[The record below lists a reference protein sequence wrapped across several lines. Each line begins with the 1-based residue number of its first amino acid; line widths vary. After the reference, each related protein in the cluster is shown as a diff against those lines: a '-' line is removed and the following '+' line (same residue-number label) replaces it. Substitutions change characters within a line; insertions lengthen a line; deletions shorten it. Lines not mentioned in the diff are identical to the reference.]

1 MIRTNSLFRFP
12 KREPLLIVLS
22 GLSGAGKDT
31 LIQALLKRKLPLQF
45 VVTTTS
51 REPRCNE
58 KNGVD
63 YHFISREKFEQ
74 MIKADEFIEYAK
86 VYKDYKGPQKKHI
99 RQALK
104 SGNDVILRLD
114 YQGAIRIREL
124 NPDAVL
130 IFLTPENK
138 SEWLT
143 RLKKR
148 GTETP
153 ADLRIRLNTASKE
166 MASLDIFDYIVI
178 NADNKLE
185 EAVDAVEAIIR
196 TEHLRVHPKKITL

>member
-1 MIRTNSLFRFP
+1 
-12 KREPLLIVLS
+12 LLIVLS

-31 LIQALLKRKLPLQF
+31 LIQALLKRKLHLQF

-51 REPRCNE
+51 REPRSNE
-58 KNGVD
+58 INGVD

-74 MIKADEFIEYAK
+74 MIKADKFIEYAK
-86 VYKDYKGPQKKHI
+86 VYKDYKGPQKKHVH
-99 RQALK
+99 QALK

-124 NPDAVL
+124 NPEAVL
-130 IFLTPENK
+130 IFLAPENK
-138 SEWLT
+138 VEWLT

-153 ADLRIRLNTASKE
+153 ASLRIRLDTASKE

-196 TEHLRVHPKKITL
+196 AEHLRIHPKKITL